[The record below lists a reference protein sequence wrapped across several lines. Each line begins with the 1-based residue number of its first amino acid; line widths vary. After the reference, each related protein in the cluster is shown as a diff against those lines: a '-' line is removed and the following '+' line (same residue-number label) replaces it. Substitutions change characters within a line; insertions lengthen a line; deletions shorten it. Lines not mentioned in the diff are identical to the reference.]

1 MRVNREKGRG
11 ADARRRPTGRGVR
24 ARGRAR
30 GGVVSR
36 GCRSSDGNRDFDRSN
51 PTRPH
56 SHYSGVIPTWCF
68 NIVGS
73 KASACLRACLL
84 MMWGGART
92 RLLGCCQ
99 HVERARSCEFRPRAA
114 SQRAYAIRPPR
125 SLPPKHSPTV
135 RRCCTPARAL
145 LLHTAAAALPLHC
158 PTPGAGRCAPL
169 LHARRPA
176 AATHADATH
185 ADATHADAT
194 HAAPATPA
202 MATHA
207 APVVLALCESP
218 SSKPHTFMVQNNA
231 IARRV
236 ERCVVNRAV
245 IVYRVISSDLNINL
259 VRSRVLDARFP
270 R

>member
-1 MRVNREKGRG
+1 MGSEK
-11 ADARRRPTGRGVR
+11 
-24 ARGRAR
+24 
-30 GGVVSR
+30 
-36 GCRSSDGNRDFDRSN
+36 
-51 PTRPH
+51 
-56 SHYSGVIPTWCF
+56 
-68 NIVGS
+68 
-73 KASACLRACLL
+73 ACLRACFL

-125 SLPPKHSPTV
+125 PLPPKHSPTV
-135 RRCCTPARAL
+135 RRCCTPARL

-207 APVVLALCESP
+207 APVVLGSW
-218 SSKPHTFMVQNNA
+218 H
-231 IARRV
+231 
-236 ERCVVNRAV
+236 CVSRHHQSR
-245 IVYRVISSDLNINL
+245 IHSWCRTM
-259 VRSRVLDARFP
+259 RSRAE
-270 R
+270 